1 MAELLD
7 GRTLSKKILREIKE
21 EQLGL
26 SLAVVLVGGD
36 PASRSFIKQKEK
48 ACEAASIKFRK
59 VEFEEKINQEDLIKE
74 IKKISEENN
83 GLVVQLPLPPKFN
96 SQEVLNSIPPEKDP
110 DVLSQKGFEEFE
122 SGTSLVLP
130 PVVGAVNHFLKEY
143 SISLSGKKVVLLGKG
158 RLVGKPLSVWFN
170 KKEVEFSVIE
180 KDTEKPED
188 ILKEADLII
197 SGIGRPNTIKGEDVK
212 EGAVVIDAGTSLDKG
227 QLTGDVDFKEVS
239 KKASYI
245 TPVPGGLGP
254 LTVACLLE
262 NLLNLN
268 K

>member
-1 MAELLD
+1 MARLLD
-7 GRTLSKKILREIKE
+7 GRTLSKKILGEIKE
-21 EQLGL
+21 AQLNL

-48 ACEAASIKFRK
+48 ACEAASVKFRK
-59 VEFEEKINQEDLIKE
+59 AEFEEKINQEDLIKG
-74 IKKISEENN
+74 IKKTSEENC
-83 GLVVQLPLPPKFN
+83 GLVVQLPLPPGFD
-96 SQEVLNSIPPEKDP
+96 SQEVLNSIPQEKDP
-110 DVLSQKGFEEFE
+110 DVLSEKGFKEFE
-122 SGTSLVLP
+122 FGDSLVLP

-158 RLVGKPLSVWFN
+158 RLVGKPLSVWLG
-170 KKEVEFSVIE
+170 KKGVDFSIVE
-180 KDTEKPED
+180 KDTEGPRD
-188 ILKEADLII
+188 ILREADLII
-197 SGIGRPNTIKGEDVK
+197 SGIGKPKIIKGEDVK